1 VAADIRAT
9 TRIPAPDIDVLMHGD
24 LLVVSFN
31 DNYQTPAMFSISAPE
46 AICEVAEN
54 LRDHVM
60 DQIWTVWPVCPAHG
74 RGLSAEPVQGG
85 AAWVCP
91 DGGGHTVAA
100 IGNL

>member
-1 VAADIRAT
+1 
-9 TRIPAPDIDVLMHGD
+9 MHGD

-85 AAWVCP
+85 AAWV
-91 DGGGHTVAA
+91 VLMAA
-100 IGNL
+100 GTPWRQSGTSEGARAGQRTDYQ